1 MILNRIKISA
11 SLSKYAGTF
20 YILSAVLFWGS
31 SAPIAKHLI
40 THKYSTL
47 TIVQTRALLSFC
59 FLSVWFLLFQRRSF
73 RIDVKDIFPFSLLGC
88 VGLAL
93 TNYTYYFT
101 VVNSSVAVAI
111 LIQYTAPILVVVY
124 SGVLKKEEPLLP
136 STLISL
142 VLACVG
148 CALAVT
154 NASFKSI
161 QLHGLTWITGP
172 LSAFAYA
179 FQIIATKRLLKK
191 YSLNTVLIYMLG
203 FASVFWFCVNPPWD
217 FFNSGY
223 SGNDWIILALFACI
237 SVLLPQALFAKGLSS
252 MSASNAGI
260 LTTFEPVVAIGIA
273 FLILGETI
281 GIPQVFGGILVI
293 GAIVLIN
300 LPQLEKK

>member
-1 MILNRIKISA
+1 MNRIKISA

-73 RIDVKDIFPFSLLGC
+73 RIDIKDIFPFSLLGC

-101 VVNSSVAVAI
+101 VVNLSVAVAI

-223 SGNDWIILALFACI
+223 SGNDWIILALFACV
-237 SVLLPQALFAKGLSS
+237 SVLIPQALFAKGLSS